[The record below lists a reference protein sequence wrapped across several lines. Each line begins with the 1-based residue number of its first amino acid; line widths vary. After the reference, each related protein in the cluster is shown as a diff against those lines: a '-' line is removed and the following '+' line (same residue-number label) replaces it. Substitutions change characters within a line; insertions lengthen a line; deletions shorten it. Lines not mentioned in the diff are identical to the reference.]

1 MGNLGGYQT
10 ITTVV
15 KNLGG
20 PAKATVIV
28 GSGVAT
34 GGYVVLRCAEAG
46 VKRAVRA
53 SKAALARRNAPCATK
68 DQVFHVVS
76 DGGDDSG
83 LRLSAGDEYRVMEC
97 DGDAV
102 QIEVLGGAG
111 NPYFVSAG
119 FLRSVSGFPAE
130 DADSANDQ

>member
-10 ITTVV
+10 ITTVI
-15 KNLGG
+15 KSLGG
-20 PAKATVIV
+20 PAKATIIV
-28 GSGVAT
+28 GSVVAT
-34 GGYVVLRCAEAG
+34 GGYGVLRCAEAG
-46 VKRAVRA
+46 VKKAVKA
-53 SKAALARRNAPCATK
+53 SKAALAKRNAPCAGK
-68 DQVFHVVS
+68 DQVFAVAS
-76 DGGDDSG
+76 DGEDGSG

-102 QIEVLGGAG
+102 QIEVLGDAD
-111 NPYFVSAG
+111 NPYFVSAE